1 MRTFLLINLA
11 LVVVF
16 QNTDIS
22 CAQDKIEVRPDH
34 HVGQATLP
42 CTILDFTQSEIK
54 VKLLPSG
61 TVKFYPSSEIV
72 KVHTPQTEQHQQ
84 GLEQLHNEEY
94 EKAIESFSEALN
106 IENRLWVRREI
117 LALMTKAALAL
128 GDNLKAAL
136 RFQIMV
142 ENEPDARYFELIP
155 LDWGMKETLSPVR
168 NAAQGWLTN
177 PDEVQQL
184 MGASIL
190 LTAPDYQ
197 AQAEAALRSLA
208 TSPHVNIQ
216 QLARTQ
222 LWRLRLRA
230 GDISLLELQRWERN
244 LNQVPEHLRAGPHF
258 LLGTGYAMLDRNGQA
273 AASFLWI
280 PLAENSNPQL
290 SAEASLKAAD
300 SILAMGQ
307 TSNALRLYQE
317 TAARYSKSPVR
328 QMALQM
334 IDQITK
340 KSSQSTTQDN

>member
-1 MRTFLLINLA
+1 MRAFLLINLA
-11 LVVVF
+11 LVFLF
-16 QNTDIS
+16 QNTASS

-61 TVKFYPSSEIV
+61 TVKTYPSSEIV

-84 GLEQLHNEEY
+84 GLEQLQNEEY

-142 ENEPDARYFELIP
+142 ENEPDARSFDLIP
-155 LDWGMKETLSPVR
+155 LDWGIKDTLSPAR
-168 NAAQGWLTN
+168 NAAQNWLTDQ
-177 PDEVQQL
+177 DEVKQL
-184 MGASIL
+184 IGASIL

-197 AQAEAALRSLA
+197 AQAEATLRSLA
-208 TSPHVNIQ
+208 TSPQINIQ

-222 LWRLRLRA
+222 LWRLR
-230 GDISLLELQRWERN
+230 
-244 LNQVPEHLRAGPHF
+244 
-258 LLGTGYAMLDRNGQA
+258 
-273 AASFLWI
+273 
-280 PLAENSNPQL
+280 
-290 SAEASLKAAD
+290 
-300 SILAMGQ
+300 
-307 TSNALRLYQE
+307 
-317 TAARYSKSPVR
+317 
-328 QMALQM
+328 
-334 IDQITK
+334 
-340 KSSQSTTQDN
+340 